1 MNNDKNLLS
10 AGLHIVN
17 RHKRFIVWF
26 WVLNLAIA
34 WFGAIAFRQA
44 ITSTLDH
51 SLLAGRLL
59 HGLDVPVLIEMIS
72 RPDTGSTE
80 VPTKSSAHFGLVFFF
95 ATLVFLP
102 GVLENYTNEG
112 RLSREEFFRACG
124 RNLWRFI
131 RAFVLFAIWAGVLS
145 SVLFPAE
152 EKLVKVAGNSTNEL
166 LPFYIEIACFAVIFL
181 VMTLIRIAFDLGQID
196 VVFRDQRSVVRSV
209 LRGFRFAFRNLFSL
223 LGSYVAIAI
232 IAALV
237 LLVGVW
243 IWHIAVPPSSVLGAF
258 LIGQLMLILW
268 LWTRFW
274 QRAVGAAFYLRDM
287 ATMPA
292 TYIASGP
299 SVPSTPLPT
308 PVSGAP
314 TEAPPV

>member
-1 MNNDKNLLS
+1 MTTDKNLLS
-10 AGLHIVN
+10 AGLQIVN

-44 ITSTLDH
+44 ITATLDH
-51 SLLAGRLL
+51 SLLSGRLL
-59 HGLDVPVLIEMIS
+59 HGFDVPVLIEMMG

-80 VPTKSSAHFGLVFFF
+80 VPTKSSAHFGLVFFL

-112 RLSREEFFRACG
+112 RLSGEEFFRACG

-131 RAFVLFAIWAGVLS
+131 RAFVLFAILAAVLS

-152 EKLVKVAGNSTNEL
+152 EKLAKVAGNSTNEL
-166 LPFYIEIACFAVIFL
+166 LPFYTEIACFAVIFL
-181 VMTLIRIAFDLGQID
+181 VMTWIRIAFDLGQID
-196 VVFRDQRSVVRSV
+196 VVFRDQRSVLRSV

-223 LGSYVAIAI
+223 LSTYVVIAI
-232 IAALV
+232 IAALI

-243 IWHIAVPPSSVLGAF
+243 IWHIAVPPTGILGAF
-258 LIGQLMLILW
+258 LASQLVLILL

-274 QRAVGAAFYLRDM
+274 QRAVGAAFYVREM
-287 ATMPA
+287 AVVPA
-292 TYIASGP
+292 TYVVPEPIAP
-299 SVPSTPLPT
+299 TTAVPA
-308 PVSGAP
+308 PVSGPP
-314 TEAPPV
+314 TDVPPV

>member
-1 MNNDKNLLS
+1 MNNDKHLLS

-51 SLLAGRLL
+51 SLWADRLL
-59 HGLDVPVLIEMIS
+59 HGFDVPVLIEMMA

-80 VPTKSSAHFGLVFFF
+80 VPTKSSAHFGLVFLL

-112 RLSREEFFRACG
+112 RLSCEEFFRACG

-131 RAFVLFAIWAGVLS
+131 RAFVLFAILAGVLS
-145 SVLFPAE
+145 SILFPAE
-152 EKLVKVAGNSTNEL
+152 GKLVKVAENSTNEL
-166 LPFYIEIACFAVIFL
+166 LPFYTEIACLAVIFV

-196 VVFRDQRSVVRSV
+196 VVFRDQRSVLRSV

-223 LGSYVAIAI
+223 LGTYVAITI
-232 IAALV
+232 ISALI
-237 LLVGVW
+237 LFVGVW
-243 IWHIAVPPSSVLGAF
+243 IWHIAVPPSSILGAF
-258 LIGQLMLILW
+258 LISQVMLILL

-274 QRAVGAAFYLRDM
+274 QRAVGAAFYLREM
-287 ATMPA
+287 AVVPA
-292 TYIASGP
+292 TYVVPEPIAP
-299 SVPSTPLPT
+299 TTALPE
-308 PVSGAP
+308 PVSSPP
-314 TEAPPV
+314 TEVPPV

>member
-1 MNNDKNLLS
+1 MTNNKNLLS

-51 SLLAGRLL
+51 SVLSGRLV
-59 HGLDVPVLIEMIS
+59 HGFDVPVFIEMMS

-80 VPTKSSAHFGLVFFF
+80 VPTKSSAHFGLVFFLV
-95 ATLVFLP
+95 TLVFLP

-131 RAFVLFAIWAGVLS
+131 RASVLFAILAAVLS

-152 EKLVKVAGNSTNEL
+152 EKLAKVAGNSTNEL
-166 LPFYIEIACFAVIFL
+166 LTFYTEIACFAVIFL
-181 VMTLIRIAFDLGQID
+181 VMTCIRIAFDLGQID
-196 VVFRDQRSVVRSV
+196 AVFRDQRSVVRSV
-209 LRGFRFAFRNLFSL
+209 LRGFRFAFRNLLSL
-223 LGSYVAIAI
+223 LSSYVVIAI
-232 IAALV
+232 IAAIILF
-237 LLVGVW
+237 VGVC
-243 IWHIAVPPSSVLGAF
+243 IWHLAVPPSSILGAF
-258 LIGQLMLILW
+258 LVSQLVLILL

-274 QRAVGAAFYLRDM
+274 QRAVGAAFYLREM
-287 ATMPA
+287 AVVPA
-292 TYIASGP
+292 GYVAPEPIAP
-299 SVPSTPLPT
+299 TTAVPA
-308 PVSGAP
+308 PVSGPP
-314 TEAPPV
+314 TEVPPV